1 MDVAVVFV
9 ARPRAVRSDFKEIV
23 GDMEVALGAVA
34 RASAVGRPIGGSGVS
49 VTRMARAADVM
60 IRGYQLLVRPLF
72 PAACRF
78 VPSCSEYGRLAV
90 QSCGAARGLW
100 LTAPENLPLPS
111 VSPGRLRPPA
121 CRERLTASHRRN
133 RS

>member
-1 MDVAVVFV
+1 
-9 ARPRAVRSDFKEIV
+9 
-23 GDMEVALGAVA
+23 
-34 RASAVGRPIGGSGVS
+34 
-49 VTRMARAADVM
+49 VTRMARAADAM

-100 LTAPENLPLPS
+100 LTARRICRCHPFH
-111 VSPGRLRPPA
+111 PGGYDPPPA
-121 CRERLTASHRRN
+121 AN
-133 RS
+133 A